1 MRTKFFISTFILIF
15 LFSFA
20 NDRGLV
26 QFPKYSKDMDK
37 GFDCSAKCWFNS
49 CAGAGTCSCACG
61 FFSCDC
67 APSNPKEQQPRNVNI
82 KDISINEGQYK
93 RISFFASL
101 LKSMNNELADNV
113 YNNLALMLSYYK
125 NEDNDKFNEYRN
137 KFVNALNNLDGNQK
151 KEINLYFIKVGA
163 KERI

>member
-1 MRTKFFISTFILIF
+1 
-15 LFSFA
+15 
-20 NDRGLV
+20 
-26 QFPKYSKDMDK
+26 
-37 GFDCSAKCWFNS
+37 
-49 CAGAGTCSCACG
+49 
-61 FFSCDC
+61 
-67 APSNPKEQQPRNVNI
+67 
-82 KDISINEGQYK
+82 
-93 RISFFASL
+93 
-101 LKSMNNELADNV
+101 MNNELADNV